1 MCIDP
6 IKLFDLYICEGKSKE
21 DNFIILELEPD
32 NLHKA
37 LKSAQNIRTI
47 RLKLCKRQTPCLSV
61 ELDLPSISTLKTHSR
76 IITHDISVRVV
87 SSKSFNF
94 EEPSIQNANL
104 SINLPQIKLLKHMLE
119 RFKCLSDYIYL
130 QATQTGELILKCETS
145 LITINTYFKELE
157 CLTVQ
162 EPLDAISVR
171 LNIKKLYEFVNA
183 LQLQPNK
190 LICNFINDKY
200 AHLFFIHN
208 NVILQ
213 YIIASV
219 YN

>member
-1 MCIDP
+1 MCVDP
-6 IKLFDLYICEGKSKE
+6 IKLFDLYICEGKSKD
-21 DNFIILELEPD
+21 DNFIVLEFEPD
-32 NLHKA
+32 NLYKA
-37 LKSAQNIRTI
+37 LKSTQNIRTL
-47 RLKLCKRQTPCLSV
+47 RVKLCKRQTPCLSV

-76 IITHDISVRVV
+76 TITHDISVRVV
-87 SSKSFNF
+87 STRSFNF
-94 EEPSIQNANL
+94 EEPTIQNANL

-119 RFKCLSDYIYL
+119 RFKCLSDYICL
-130 QATQTGELILKCETS
+130 QATQNGELVFKCETS
-145 LITINTYFKELE
+145 LITINTYFKDLE
-157 CLTVQ
+157 CLNVQ
-162 EPLDAISVR
+162 EPMDTISVR
-171 LNIKKLYEFVNA
+171 LSIKKLYEFVNA
-183 LQLQPNK
+183 LQIQPNK